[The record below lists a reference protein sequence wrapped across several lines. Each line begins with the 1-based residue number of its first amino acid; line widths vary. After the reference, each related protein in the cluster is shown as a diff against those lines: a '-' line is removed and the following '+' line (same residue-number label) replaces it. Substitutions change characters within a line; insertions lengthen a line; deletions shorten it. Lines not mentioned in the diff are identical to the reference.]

1 VSEYDKSQPPESGEA
16 PVAEAGASPSDEVSI
31 PDLQALVETTIRT
44 KDKDIESRREW
55 TRVWLTIAFVI
66 LFVVV
71 FGVGV
76 IAAFIGGEVNQNVTE
91 KVNAAFPFV
100 TAFGGYVLSF
110 YFPTSNPPQST
121 GQGFTG
127 QQN

>member
-1 VSEYDKSQPPESGEA
+1 VTEYDKSQPPDSGEDPA
-16 PVAEAGASPSDEVSI
+16 SAAGSSPSDEVSI
-31 PDLQALVETTIRT
+31 PDLQALVEATIRT
-44 KDKDIESRREW
+44 KDRDMENRREW
-55 TRVWLTIAFVI
+55 TRIWLTIAFVV

-76 IAAFIGGEVNQNVTE
+76 IAAFMGGEVNENVTD

-110 YFPTSNPPQST
+110 YFPTPSSPQIT
-121 GQGFTG
+121 GQGFTA